1 MCMQV
6 CRLEMIVKVK
16 VRSKVQGHGNLFM
29 TRLPGGAGAGLM
41 CLNNTI
47 ITTHVGTYASKSF
60 MLVVVLSI
68 LQIRVLP

>member
-16 VRSKVQGHGNLFM
+16 VRSKVQGHGNLFV
-29 TRLPGGAGAGLM
+29 TRLPGGAGPL

-60 MLVVVLSI
+60 MLVVVMII
-68 LQIRVLP
+68 L

>member
-1 MCMQV
+1 
-6 CRLEMIVKVK
+6 MIVKVK
-16 VRSKVQGHGNLFM
+16 VRSKVQGHGNLFV
-29 TRLPGGAGAGLM
+29 TRLPGGAG
-41 CLNNTI
+41 LNNTI